1 MTSTSSDRL
10 PPSAPE
16 SELAIL
22 GCTLIDNALAAQLR
36 SEWFYNSENQK
47 FAEIVRTLSQDGT
60 PFDAV
65 SILPILREAGIADG
79 CTRAST
85 SLDWVS
91 ESISSHALEQA
102 IGPAMF
108 KTHAAVLVD
117 MARKRRLLEIT
128 ATSTSDAFSAITSGN
143 DILAGIEAAARQIRE
158 ELPEDTSEQGLPD
171 ILSGLTHE
179 YEAASLGKGP
189 QGVATGFKRLD
200 GILGPMLPGQLH
212 ILAARPG
219 CGKTSLALA
228 ITDHVALSMQRPVG
242 FVSLEMSRSE
252 LVHRLLCSRAR
263 VDGTALRQGTPLDER
278 TMTRIGAANA
288 MLARA
293 PIHISDRAVT
303 LSAVSGIARR
313 WRMDRGME
321 LLVIDYLGLLRSGE
335 RSKSRYEETTVLS
348 NAVKRLALDLEL
360 PVLCL
365 AQLNRASDTEERP
378 PRLSDLRDS
387 GAIEQDADTVLLLEP
402 AEGDNVHVV
411 VGKNRSGRVGRAT
424 LQFEKQFTRFYEA

>member
-10 PPSAPE
+10 PPNAPE
-16 SELAIL
+16 SELAII

-36 SEWFYNSENQK
+36 PEWFYSAENQR
-47 FAEIVRTLSQDGT
+47 FAEVVRTLSADGKS
-60 PFDAV
+60 FDAV
-65 SILPILREAGIADG
+65 SVLPILREAGIGDG
-79 CTRAST
+79 IDRT
-85 SLDWVS
+85 SAALDWTS
-91 ESISSHALEQA
+91 NSISSHALDQA
-102 IGPAMF
+102 IGPSMF
-108 KTHAAVLVD
+108 KTHASVLID
-117 MARKRRLLEIT
+117 FARKRRLLEIT
-128 ATSTSDAFSAITSGN
+128 ATGTSDAFSAITSGT
-143 DILAGIEAAARQIRE
+143 DILAGIERAARQIRE
-158 ELPEDTSEQGLPD
+158 EIPEENEEQALKD

-263 VDGTALRQGTPLDER
+263 VDGAALRQGTPLDER

-293 PIHISDRAVT
+293 PIHISDHAVT
-303 LSAVSGIARR
+303 LAAVSGIARR
-313 WRMDRGME
+313 WRMDMGIE
-321 LLVIDYLGLLRSGE
+321 LLLIDYLGLLRSGE
-335 RSKSRYEETTVLS
+335 RSKSRYEETTLLS
-348 NAVKRLALDLEL
+348 NAVKRLALDLEV

-402 AEGDNVHVV
+402 SENENVHVV

-424 LQFEKQFTRFYEA
+424 LQFEKTFTRFYEA

>member
-10 PPSAPE
+10 PPNAPE
-16 SELAIL
+16 SELAII

-36 SEWFYNSENQK
+36 PEWFYSAENQR
-47 FAEIVRTLSQDGT
+47 FAEVVRTLSADGKS
-60 PFDAV
+60 FDAV
-65 SILPILREAGIADG
+65 SVLPILREAGIGDG
-79 CTRAST
+79 IDRT
-85 SLDWVS
+85 SAALDWTS
-91 ESISSHALEQA
+91 NSISSHALDQA
-102 IGPAMF
+102 IGPSMF
-108 KTHAAVLVD
+108 KTHASVLID
-117 MARKRRLLEIT
+117 FARKRRLLEIT
-128 ATSTSDAFSAITSGN
+128 TETTRDSFSAITDGN
-143 DILAGIEAAARQIRE
+143 DILTGIERAAREIRE
-158 ELPEDTSEQGLPD
+158 ELPEDTEEQGLPE
-171 ILSGLTHE
+171 ILAGLTHE

-189 QGVATGFKRLD
+189 QGVTTGFKRLD

-252 LVHRLLCSRAR
+252 LVHRLLCARAR
-263 VDGTALRQGTPLDER
+263 VDGAALRQGKLDER
-278 TMTRIGAANA
+278 MMARLGAANA
-288 MLARA
+288 VLARA
-293 PIHISDRAVT
+293 PIHIEDRAVT

-313 WRMDRGME
+313 WRLDRGVE

-335 RSKSRYEETTVLS
+335 RTKSRYEETTLLS
-348 NAVKRLALDLEL
+348 NAVKRLALDLEV

-402 AEGDNVHVV
+402 SENENVHVV
-411 VGKNRSGRVGRAT
+411 VGKNRSGRVGQAT
-424 LQFEKQFTRFYEA
+424 LQFEKTFTRFYEA